1 MHIAAVH
8 SAHQRQHTVYGTGS
22 NLDRERTDF
31 VKKELNVADTDTSL
45 IIKTQNCVIIASTK
59 IFYIYI

>member
-1 MHIAAVH
+1 MLLLLYAVH
-8 SAHQRQHTVYGTGS
+8 TKDNIPYMGQ
-22 NLDRERTDF
+22 DRIWIEKEQMF
-31 VKKELNVADTDTSL
+31 VKKELNVADTYTSL